1 MLTTLFKWHMLNKF
15 ADTLLCTAFD
25 SATKCIKKINL
36 SRNITSHLKIII
48 LHKFARIKMKKK

>member
-1 MLTTLFKWHMLNKF
+1 MLNKF